1 MIEIKNLSFSY
12 NKNKRVLKDINL
24 SIKEGTTYIL
34 LGPNGVGKST
44 LIKCLLGLLKPQE
57 GEILFD
63 HKNIKELSHKE
74 KAQYL
79 SFVPQLIEG
88 NDLTVDEYIMLGR
101 LPHFAIYPHQED
113 YQKVNEIIDRFNLG
127 DIKERITSEISGGE
141 RQKAAIARSLIQ
153 DSKVIIFDEP
163 TSNLDIKSQLEILNI
178 LKDITKKQNK
188 ASLISMHDINLALSL
203 GDKFIFLKDETIYQI
218 CSKEEI
224 SEELLKSV
232 YQTKIK
238 LINHDG
244 KKVVI
249 YEEND

>member
-1 MIEIKNLSFSY
+1 MIKIKNLSFSY
-12 NKNKRVLKDINL
+12 NKNKKVLKDINL
-24 SIKEGTTYIL
+24 SINEGTTYVL

-44 LIKCLLGLLKPQE
+44 LIKCLLGLSKPQE

-63 HKNIKELSHKE
+63 NKNIKELSHKE

-163 TSNLDIKSQLEILNI
+163 TSNLDIKSQIEILNI

-224 SEELLKSV
+224 SEELLKQV
-232 YQTKIK
+232 YQTNIK
-238 LINHDG
+238 LINHNG

>member
-12 NKNKRVLKDINL
+12 NKNKKVLKDINL
-24 SIKEGTTYIL
+24 SIDKGTTYIL

-63 HKNIKELSHKE
+63 NKNIEELKYKERAE
-74 KAQYL
+74 YL

-88 NDLTVDEYIMLGR
+88 NDLTVNEYIMLGR
-101 LPHFAIYPHQED
+101 LPHFSIYPHQKD
-113 YQKVNEIIDRFNLG
+113 YQKVNEIIDRFNLV
-127 DIKERITSEISGGE
+127 DIKERVTSEISGGE
-141 RQKAAIARSLIQ
+141 RQKVAIARSLIQ

-163 TSNLDIKSQLEILNI
+163 TSNLDIKSQIEILNI
-178 LKDITKKQNK
+178 LKDITKKENK

-224 SEELLKSV
+224 NEKLLISV
-232 YQTKIK
+232 YETNIK
-238 LINHDG
+238 LMNHNG